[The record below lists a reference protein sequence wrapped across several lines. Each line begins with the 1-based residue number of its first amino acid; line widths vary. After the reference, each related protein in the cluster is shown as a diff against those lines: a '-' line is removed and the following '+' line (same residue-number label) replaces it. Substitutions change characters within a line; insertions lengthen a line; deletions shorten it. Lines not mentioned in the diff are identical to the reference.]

1 MALSGAVTDFLGP
14 YPEKGKKKN
23 IWRKNGIETLFH
35 DQEHTLYVVCSK
47 SNASNLF
54 PLQQMEHFF
63 YYNKEHNNTA

>member
-1 MALSGAVTDFLGP
+1 MATEHQLRQNST
-14 YPEKGKKKN
+14 EKN

-63 YYNKEHNNTA
+63 LLQQRAQ